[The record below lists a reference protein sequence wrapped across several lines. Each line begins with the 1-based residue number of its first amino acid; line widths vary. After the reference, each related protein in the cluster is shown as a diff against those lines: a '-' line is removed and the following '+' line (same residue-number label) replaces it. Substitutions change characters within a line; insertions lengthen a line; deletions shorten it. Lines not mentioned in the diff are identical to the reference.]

1 MRHVRAVVQCTHR
14 AGVYVPGCQ
23 DCTCDVVHL
32 TPLSEASGLSL
43 DLDMDPRSLTSSFK
57 AGSGFLKV

>member
-23 DCTCDVVHL
+23 DRICDVVHP

-43 DLDMDPRSLTSSFK
+43 DLDPRSLTSSFK